1 MLKWVVIGLGV
12 LIVIALGFVVIGI
25 VTKFS
30 HPNVPAP
37 AAATGT
43 FALPPGAK
51 IVEMQTQQGRLI
63 LHVHTPAGDE
73 VDILDTEDGHL
84 VARIK

>member
-1 MLKWVVIGLGV
+1 M

-30 HPNVPAP
+30 HPSASAP
-37 AAATGT
+37 AASATGA

-63 LHVHTPAGDE
+63 LRLHTQAGDE
-73 VDILDTEDGHL
+73 VDILDSDDGHL

>member
-1 MLKWVVIGLGV
+1 MLKAVVIGLGA
-12 LIVIALGFVVIGI
+12 LIVIALAFVAIGI
-25 VTKFS
+25 VS
-30 HPNVPAP
+30 RLGGHGAAPPAG
-37 AAATGT
+37 A

-51 IVEMQTQQGRLI
+51 IVEMQSEPNRLI
-63 LHVHTPAGDE
+63 LRVHTQAGDE